1 MQPIPKPKEYLPSVK
16 IGVFM
21 AIATAVC
28 PFANKW
34 FRSSFDVHVNI
45 FELGAGGIDVTFPYN
60 VTFVLNFI
68 FTALV
73 FNVMFWIA
81 LKYLVLRIE
90 GREKLKFVLE
100 ACAVGVIVSAAMGV
114 AFHWGLDRAN
124 GLYQDVYLVEDTTP
138 VYAYIYFMDEWM
150 GHALQ
155 ETGILGYF
163 VLLVVAEGLI
173 QKPGSIQKQ
182 VSAEIPE
189 RRQIHWVELLWII
202 GIAGVLA
209 VAVGYAAL
217 GSESAILL
225 LIACCAFLGIEL
237 AYKFLKKASLLQNP
251 LLLATVIAN
260 IAVIVQN
267 LVFIGMYGLSPWYP
281 WLRPT

>member
-16 IGVFM
+16 IGVLM
-21 AIATAVC
+21 AIATALC

-34 FRSSFDVHVNI
+34 FRSSFDVDVNI
-45 FELGAGGIDVTFPYN
+45 FELGDIGMGVTFPYN

-73 FNVMFWIA
+73 FNVLFWIA
-81 LKYLVLRIE
+81 LKYLVRRIE
-90 GREKLKFVLE
+90 GREKLKLVIE
-100 ACAVGVIVSAAMGV
+100 VCAIGIVVATAMGV

-124 GLYQDVYLVEDTTP
+124 GLYQDQYGEGGNATP

-155 ETGILGYF
+155 ETGILGYYIM
-163 VLLVVAEGLI
+163 LVVAEG
-173 QKPGSIQKQ
+173 SI
-182 VSAEIPE
+182 
-189 RRQIHWVELLWII
+189 RRDLEPRKIHWVELLWII

-217 GSESAILL
+217 GSESAILM
-225 LIACCAFLGIEL
+225 LIACSIFLGIEL
-237 AYKFLKKASLLQNP
+237 AYKFIKKVSLLEKP

-260 IAVIVQN
+260 IAVIVQDV
-267 LVFIGMYGLSPWYP
+267 VFVAMYGLSPWYP
-281 WLRPT
+281 WLRPS